1 MNEIIGVMDGLVG
14 LAILVAMLFNRSIC
28 HCPMTHKI
36 GLWMIA
42 MGMMYQAIRHLCP
55 EQFSDNV
62 LMAFIHVGLWIALFF
77 LGSLILKH
85 AKATAQ

>member
-14 LAILVAMLFNRSIC
+14 LAILGAMLFNRNIC
-28 HCPMTHKI
+28 HCPITHKI
-36 GLWMIA
+36 GLWLIA

-62 LMAFIHVGLWIALFF
+62 LMAFVHGGLWVA
-77 LGSLILKH
+77 LILVAVHVLKSRRH
-85 AKATAQ
+85 TAQ